1 MKKIL
6 TFTLIF
12 AALFLSSNSNAQTK
26 GWRLGVAAMPG
37 VATNGGYGFVFG
49 ADVRLQTTIAPKT
62 AFTLTTGITQ
72 FFKKSPVAGMGY
84 IPLKPGLKYFL
95 GDNLYVGG
103 EVGIGFGMVKNSG
116 RSFIWAPAIG
126 LSFDKFD
133 ISVKYEDASDFH
145 FNDALNTKNN
155 YTKQFALR
163 IARGFSLK

>member
-1 MKKIL
+1 MRKI
-6 TFTLIF
+6 FTLVLVLGGLF
-12 AALFLSSNSNAQTK
+12 AGTHVNAQTK
-26 GWRLGVAAMPG
+26 GWRLGIAAMPG

-49 ADVRLQTTIAPKT
+49 ADVRLQTIIADKT

-72 FFKKSPVAGMGY
+72 FFKKSPIDGMGY
-84 IPLKPGLKYFL
+84 IPVKPGIKYFL

-116 RSFIWAPAIG
+116 RSFIWAPSIG
-126 LSFDKFD
+126 LSFDKID

-145 FNDALNTKNN
+145 FNDVFNTKNN